1 MPLLVLAVI
10 SQADYV
16 DDDRVSPPAAY
27 YGGPWD
33 RDETE
38 LNISE
43 LFYGTM

>member
-1 MPLLVLAVI
+1 MALVLAVL
-10 SQADYV
+10 SQADYIS
-16 DDDRVSPPAAY
+16 DDRDFPPWVY

-43 LFYGTM
+43 LFDGTM